1 MWSLG
6 FENKL
11 KEMYAP
17 FNIKFSY
24 FLFGKS
30 QSYVSEKIT
39 DETIENW
46 KKKNPVFISA
56 QTGTGKNY
64 FTCNALMRK
73 LAQKNI
79 KKNKHK
85 KILILSNRRALIEQ
99 TEKEI
104 GKYGKRITG
113 DWKKIVEVCSYQS
126 FLNSISK
133 FDPEEI
139 KYVVLDECHFFVS
152 DAEFNPY
159 TFNILQTVI
168 SQFRKS
174 VRIYMSAT
182 MEEVA
187 YPILEL
193 ESKYDDT
200 EDFSCYYYYF
210 ERNYNYIEK
219 ICSYDDL
226 NVLSENIVE
235 QITAKPN
242 ERWLIFVSSK
252 KDGKNLITGITS
264 KDDGGSNSQK
274 TSKDKI
280 SCVFLTA
287 ESKNASETS
296 QQHLTYR
303 EIVENEK
310 FSPQVL
316 ISTSVLDNGINIKDR
331 TVKNVVVDVFDK
343 TEMIQMLGRIRVE
356 QGQTINLYL
365 RNYSVEDIRKFLID
379 DVRKMIFRL
388 RTDFVSKRRH
398 EYYDKLLIESEYQYK
413 MWHLFYHTGKK
424 DQVFDYNNCAIYRL
438 INRLTE
444 FINMMMEITDE
455 DYYIDPEDLG
465 TLCEER
471 SGIFEKYAAKKQKRY
486 SKYWKRKILRILE
499 IEENTHKNSISK
511 VLDYTLENYL
521 NILIPEQYSKLFL
534 SEKDEDE
541 YPSCP
546 EMEIQKNMVDLKDNN
561 PILWKQMEWLGI
573 DVCRCLEIEQLQEKS
588 TSNLPNVTDEELAG
602 ILNTLSIPQEEYL
615 EHTNNETKSSKSDG
629 TEYIPFND
637 KDLLEKKGIRK
648 SKINS
653 ILKTTNVK
661 QQEEQSIG
669 NVEKFVKLI
678 HWIKNKIELKH
689 SKKLLEDIVGHCD
702 SQSFEIGSESYK
714 LKIVRGTQRGF
725 QNDYAIVVKWTKT
738 M

>member
-1 MWSLG
+1 M
-6 FENKL
+6 
-11 KEMYAP
+11 
-17 FNIKFSY
+17 
-24 FLFGKS
+24 
-30 QSYVSEKIT
+30 
-39 DETIENW
+39 
-46 KKKNPVFISA
+46 
-56 QTGTGKNY
+56 
-64 FTCNALMRK
+64 
-73 LAQKNI
+73 
-79 KKNKHK
+79 
-85 KILILSNRRALIEQ
+85 
-99 TEKEI
+99 
-104 GKYGKRITG
+104 
-113 DWKKIVEVCSYQS
+113 
-126 FLNSISK
+126 
-133 FDPEEI
+133 
-139 KYVVLDECHFFVS
+139 
-152 DAEFNPY
+152 
-159 TFNILQTVI
+159 
-168 SQFRKS
+168 
-174 VRIYMSAT
+174 
-182 MEEVA
+182 
-187 YPILEL
+187 
-193 ESKYDDT
+193 
-200 EDFSCYYYYF
+200 
-210 ERNYNYIEK
+210 
-219 ICSYDDL
+219 
-226 NVLSENIVE
+226 
-235 QITAKPN
+235 
-242 ERWLIFVSSK
+242 
-252 KDGKNLITGITS
+252 
-264 KDDGGSNSQK
+264 
-274 TSKDKI
+274 
-280 SCVFLTA
+280 
-287 ESKNASETS
+287 
-296 QQHLTYR
+296 
-303 EIVENEK
+303 ENEK